1 MLQVLVTLDGD
12 STSVC
17 VCVCVLPASVRNCVF
32 VHVKDYKPFTLP
44 EKVIIRL
51 LENVLLGAK
60 QQLASV
66 KVS

>member
-12 STSVC
+12 STSVR
-17 VCVCVLPASVRNCVF
+17 VCVLPASIRNRVF

-51 LENVLLGAK
+51 MENVLLGAK

>member
-1 MLQVLVTLDGD
+1 M
-12 STSVC
+12 
-17 VCVCVLPASVRNCVF
+17 CVCVLPASVRNCVF

-51 LENVLLGAK
+51 LENVLLVAK